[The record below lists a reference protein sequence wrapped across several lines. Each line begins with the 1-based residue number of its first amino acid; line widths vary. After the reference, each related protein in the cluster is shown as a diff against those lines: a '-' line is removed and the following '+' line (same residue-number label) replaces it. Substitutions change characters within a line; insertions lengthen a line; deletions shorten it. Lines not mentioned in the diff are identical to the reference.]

1 MTLTDPI
8 HPNEKREAI
17 EAEHMLEAER
27 DAREYMSRHIAA
39 VENVMSV
46 LAQRRSWR
54 AVLLDEETA
63 IVDSG
68 AWGSSRS
75 SAMQEAVELFDD
87 MEARKAK
94 EIYERE
100 YKNV

>member
-8 HPNEKREAI
+8 HPNEERDAI
-17 EAEHMLEAER
+17 EAEHMLAAER
-27 DAREYMSRHIAA
+27 DAREYMAHHIAA
-39 VENVMSV
+39 VENVMSG
-46 LAQRRSWR
+46 LAHLRTWR

-68 AWGSSRS
+68 AWTPSRS
-75 SAMQEAVELFDD
+75 AAMQEALELFDD
-87 MEARKAK
+87 MEARIAK

>member
-8 HPNEKREAI
+8 HPNFEREAI
-17 EAEHMLEAER
+17 EAEHMLAAER
-27 DAREYMSRHIAA
+27 DAREYMSHHIAA
-39 VENVMSV
+39 VENTISV
-46 LAQRRSWR
+46 LARRTWR

-68 AWGSSRS
+68 AWTPSRS
-75 SAMQEAVELFDD
+75 SAMQEALELFDD

>member
-1 MTLTDPI
+1 
-8 HPNEKREAI
+8 
-17 EAEHMLEAER
+17 MLAAER
-27 DAREYMSRHIAA
+27 DAREYMSHHIAA
-39 VENVMSV
+39 VENTISV
-46 LAQRRSWR
+46 LVQRMWR

-63 IVDSG
+63 IVESG
-68 AWGSSRS
+68 AWTISRS
-75 SAMQEAVELFDD
+75 SAMQEALELFDD

>member
-8 HPNEKREAI
+8 HPNFEREAI
-17 EAEHMLEAER
+17 EAEHMLAAER
-27 DAREYMSRHIAA
+27 DAREYMSHHIAA
-39 VENVMSV
+39 VENTISV
-46 LAQRRSWR
+46 LARRTWR

-68 AWGSSRS
+68 AWTLSRS
-75 SAMQEAVELFDD
+75 SAMQEALELFDD

>member
-8 HPNEKREAI
+8 HPNEERDAI
-17 EAEHMLEAER
+17 EAEHMLAAER
-27 DAREYMSRHIAA
+27 DACEYMAHHIAA
-39 VENVMSV
+39 VENVMSG
-46 LAQRRSWR
+46 LAHRRIWR

-68 AWGSSRS
+68 AWTPSRS
-75 SAMQEAVELFDD
+75 AAMQEALELFDD
-87 MEARKAK
+87 MEARIAK

>member
-1 MTLTDPI
+1 M
-8 HPNEKREAI
+8 
-17 EAEHMLEAER
+17 
-27 DAREYMSRHIAA
+27 
-39 VENVMSV
+39 
-46 LAQRRSWR
+46 WR

-68 AWGSSRS
+68 AWTTSRIA
-75 SAMQEAVELFDD
+75 AMQEALELFDD

>member
-8 HPNEKREAI
+8 HSNEERDAI
-17 EAEHMLEAER
+17 EAEHMLAAER
-27 DAREYMSRHIAA
+27 DAREYMAHHIAA
-39 VENVMSV
+39 VENVMSG
-46 LAQRRSWR
+46 LAHLRTWR

-68 AWGSSRS
+68 AWTPSRS
-75 SAMQEAVELFDD
+75 AAMQEALELFDD
-87 MEARKAK
+87 MEARIAK

>member
-8 HPNEKREAI
+8 HPNEEREAI
-17 EAEHMLEAER
+17 EAEHMLAAER
-27 DAREYMSRHIAA
+27 DAREYMSHHIAA
-39 VENVMSV
+39 VENVMSG
-46 LAQRRSWR
+46 LFQRRAWR
-54 AVLLDEETA
+54 AVLLDGETA

-75 SAMQEAVELFDD
+75 VAMQEAVELFDD

-94 EIYERE
+94 EICERE
-100 YKNV
+100 YKNA

>member
-8 HPNEKREAI
+8 HPNFESEAI
-17 EAEHMLEAER
+17 EAEHMLAAER
-27 DAREYMSRHIAA
+27 DAREYMAHHIAA
-39 VENVMSV
+39 VENVMSG
-46 LAQRRSWR
+46 LFHRRTWR

-68 AWGSSRS
+68 AWGTSRS
-75 SAMQEAVELFDD
+75 AAMQEAVELFDD